1 MPIIKPV
8 SGHTGCA
15 GVRRYLIRQDRALG
29 ADYLN
34 LDTKSMPQ
42 EREASVAFDWAARM
56 DVDRHEAGNDLP
68 WQGRPART
76 YKHYIFSPDPQD
88 ALDLGSLR
96 EVALVCS
103 VKPF

>member
-34 LDTKSMPQ
+34 LDTENMPQ
-42 EREASVAFDWAARM
+42 EREALSPSIGRRAWTWTVMRRETTFPGRAL
-56 DVDRHEAGNDLP
+56 HSSKGNIGGHIP
-68 WQGRPART
+68 F
-76 YKHYIFSPDPQD
+76 HDP
-88 ALDLGSLR
+88 ST
-96 EVALVCS
+96 
-103 VKPF
+103 